1 MSAGALQWLR
11 QTTPA
16 SGVEDFQNG
25 PVPTTPSE
33 LSSGDLASLLHML
46 DALVAKN
53 RLKTLAGAP

>member
-1 MSAGALQWLR
+1 MAAADNPSLWSRRL
-11 QTTPA
+11 P
-16 SGVEDFQNG
+16 EWPG
-25 PVPTTPSE
+25 PDHPSE